1 MTTAKQNWI
10 AQLQR
15 TALAAESLALRETKQ
30 ADQWQAEVEALEA
43 EMDCVWEARIAF
55 RNAHPDATRT
65 AEQADTLAQMR
76 NTCNALQD
84 RVDTLQKS
92 IACNRTIAEYER
104 FRADECSKREIAVR
118 REW

>member
-15 TALAAESLALRETKQ
+15 TALDAERLALRETKQ
-30 ADQWQAEVEALEA
+30 ADQWQAEMEALEA
-43 EMDCVWEARIAF
+43 ELDPAWDVYAAYRRSYPEAI
-55 RNAHPDATRT
+55 RT
-65 AEQADTLAQMR
+65 AEQADTLDQMR
-76 NTCNALQD
+76 KTYYALQD

-92 IACNRTIAEYER
+92 IACNRSVAEYEK
-104 FRADECSKREIAVR
+104 FRAEECRKREIAVR